1 MSYISENLY
10 KLMFREME
18 PPKKTFYISG
28 VNFLSSKN
36 KKNRFEKICIF
47 REIELSCPI
56 EI

>member
-47 REIELSCPI
+47 REIELS
-56 EI
+56 